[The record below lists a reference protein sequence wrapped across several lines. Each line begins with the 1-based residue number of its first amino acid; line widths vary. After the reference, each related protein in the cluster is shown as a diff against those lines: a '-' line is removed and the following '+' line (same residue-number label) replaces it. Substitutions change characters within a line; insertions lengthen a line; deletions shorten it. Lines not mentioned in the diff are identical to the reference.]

1 MKLFKRLPP
10 PSKSDKRMLAASV
23 IILLAACV
31 IVVLTINART
41 APRSTATVLDINGNP
56 IDQPQGTLMPGVA
69 NPGDIIKQLTAMPS
83 AAPLTGPLADEV
95 HAVAQ
100 MVSNCNEYVQAR
112 RDQMN
117 QHIAWL
123 LQPNT
128 IPKEVIIASGTN
140 INGALIL
147 GMATYTIAEWG
158 QHAKAPD
165 SCLLPI
171 GKKLNDMLAANGE
184 ERFAE
189 FDTP

>member
-1 MKLFKRLPP
+1 MKFVKQLPP
-10 PSKSDKRMLAASV
+10 PSKADKRWLVASLLIFLATC
-23 IILLAACV
+23 I

-41 APRSTATVLDINGNP
+41 APRSTARDINGNP

-69 NPGDIIKQLTAMPS
+69 SASDIIKQMTAMPS
-83 AAPLTGPLADEV
+83 APPLTGSLADEV

-100 MVSNCNEYVQAR
+100 MVSNCNDYVQAR
-112 RDQMN
+112 RNQMN

-128 IPKEVIIASGTN
+128 IPKEVIIAVGTN
-140 INGALIL
+140 INGGLIL
-147 GMATYTIAEWG
+147 GMATYTLAEWG

-165 SCLLPI
+165 SCLLTI

-184 ERFAE
+184 ARFTE
-189 FDTP
+189 FDGA

>member
-1 MKLFKRLPP
+1 MNLFKRLPP

-41 APRSTATVLDINGNP
+41 APRSTVLDINGNP
-56 IDQPQGTLMPGVA
+56 IDKPQGTLMPGVA
-69 NPGDIIKQLTAMPS
+69 NPADIIKQLTAMPS
-83 AAPLTGPLADEV
+83 APPLTGLLADDV

-128 IPKEVIIASGTN
+128 IPKEVIIAVGTN
-140 INGALIL
+140 INGGLIL

-171 GKKLNDMLAANGE
+171 GKKLNDMLVANGE
-184 ERFAE
+184 ERFPE
-189 FDTP
+189 FDKS